1 MLTMSTKVYFL
12 FYFDPLLPLSYVA
25 LFLRVSIEVPL
36 SKSDQS
42 QLAASF
48 LTPIYLAGELKV

>member
-1 MLTMSTKVYFL
+1 MSTKVYFL